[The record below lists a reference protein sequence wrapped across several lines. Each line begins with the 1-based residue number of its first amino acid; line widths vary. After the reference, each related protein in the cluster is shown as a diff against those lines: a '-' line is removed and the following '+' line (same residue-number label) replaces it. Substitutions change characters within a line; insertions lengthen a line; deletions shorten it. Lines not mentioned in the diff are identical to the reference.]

1 MIESEV
7 QSDVVCSVSFTG
19 ISDFYSIF
27 CSKNDAENRKKRWKT
42 AEKAEKSAVFAAV
55 LQWLRDASAD
65 AAAIGSVS
73 VALCLVLLTDML
85 FIVQQDAPP
94 LPQVL
99 AGGLGVTVFSLLHLF
114 LAFISFF

>member
-1 MIESEV
+1 MLYV
-7 QSDVVCSVSFTG
+7 LFLLLA
-19 ISDFYSIF
+19 FLIF
-27 CSKNDAENRKKRWKT
+27 IVYFAVKTTQKTAKKRWKT

-94 LPQVL
+94 LPQVP